1 MSSKLHRRG
10 LEAADAVAW
19 EPLSKGG
26 APVVRSP
33 RESPA
38 VAQQHPDPNNGP
50 DIERQMNER
59 AQAAHKKGLTEG
71 EAAGRQQAT
80 AQFNSALEKI
90 SRTVAEIASLKPR
103 LHHEAEEDV
112 VKLAIG
118 IARRILYREI
128 TTDPT
133 ALVGLVRAALD
144 KLDGREVQ
152 RLRANPQD
160 APVLQQQLQQIGMPR
175 KIDVV
180 ADASLQRG
188 SAIFETTQGSLDA
201 SAETQ
206 LNEIDR
212 GFTDLLKRAPQ

>member
-10 LEAADAVAW
+10 LEPADAAAW
-19 EPLSKGG
+19 EPLAVGG
-26 APVVRSP
+26 APVVRAP
-33 RESPA
+33 RENLAP
-38 VAQQHPDPNNGP
+38 VQQQPEPN
-50 DIERQMNER
+50 DAAEIERQMNER
-59 AQAAHKKGLTEG
+59 AQAAHKKGFVDG

-90 SRTVAEIASLKPR
+90 PRTVAEIASLKSR

-133 ALVGLVRAALD
+133 ALAGLVRAALD
-144 KLDGREVQ
+144 KLDGREVH

-188 SAIFETTQGSLDA
+188 SAIFETAHGSLDA
-201 SAETQ
+201 SADTQ

>member
-1 MSSKLHRRG
+1 M
-10 LEAADAVAW
+10 
-19 EPLSKGG
+19 
-26 APVVRSP
+26 VRSP
-33 RESPA
+33 REGPSA
-38 VAQQHPDPNNGP
+38 VQQHPDPNSGA
-50 DIERQMNER
+50 DLERQMNER
-59 AQAAHKKGLTEG
+59 VQTAHKKGFAEG

-90 SRTVAEIASLKPR
+90 SRSVAEIVSLKSR

-133 ALVGLVRAALD
+133 ALAGLVRAALD

-180 ADASLQRG
+180 PDASLQRG
-188 SAIFETTQGSLDA
+188 SAIFETTHGSLDA